1 MNSPPNSDQ
10 AAGRKPLPPIVLHGP
25 RLFFAQAACVA
36 LTALTVGLFFASL
49 FPAYEQLSTVC
60 EGHAGCVY
68 PRLFPEDAKDLE
80 GLGGPGFYAVYHLA
94 LALVLALGFW
104 VIGAIIFWKSSGQL
118 MALYASITLVM
129 HGTVQADTIHWLAD
143 AHRRLDLLVDFVYF
157 VGVASFFVLFCV
169 FPDGRLVPRW
179 TRWAA
184 VASIIYWLLGFF
196 FPDSSP
202 LSPRSWPLVIDAS
215 LFLGLIGTLVVA
227 QIYRYRRVS
236 GPVEKQQTKWVVWGF
251 TVYIMI
257 FVVVQFLIGGIFA
270 LTQPGIPQ
278 VFYDLVSATVII
290 LCTLLIPLS
299 IGFAVQR
306 HHLWNIDRIIKLSIV
321 FSVLSAVL
329 TIVFELA
336 NQLLLPFIFQF
347 IPALDDS
354 PSIKKAASVVIAVA
368 VLKPSYTWINKGVS
382 KLLGN
387 RRVGDQRQQ
396 QIENQ
401 RAEAERELAVQDE
414 ALQAYLDQMSTLML
428 EKDLRNSEE
437 DSEVRT
443 LARARTLTVIR
454 RVDTSR
460 KDEIMQF
467 LLEADLVH
475 RVGGSAPVIELGGAD
490 LGDTNLREA
499 DLSGAN
505 LSRANL
511 SEANLSLANLR
522 GANLSGA
529 DLSRA
534 DLNNAQGITNE
545 ELEQQAASLEGATMP
560 DGQKYEDWRKSRGE
574 DGKNSGPS

>member
-36 LTALTVGLFFASL
+36 LTALTVGLFFASF

-60 EGHAGCVY
+60 EGQAGCVY
-68 PRLFPEDAKDLE
+68 PRLYPEDAKDLE

-143 AHRRLDLLVDFVYF
+143 AHRRLDLLVDVVYF

-215 LFLGLIGTLVVA
+215 LFLCLIGSLVVA
-227 QIYRYRRVS
+227 QVYRYRRVS
-236 GPVEKQQTKWVVWGF
+236 GPVERQQTKWVVWGF

-257 FVVVQFLIGGIFA
+257 FVVVQFLIGWIFA

-306 HHLWNIDRIIKLSIV
+306 HHLWDIDRIIKLSLVYSLLAAVLAIV
-321 FSVLSAVL
+321 FA
-329 TIVFELA
+329 LA
-336 NQLLLPFIFQF
+336 EQLLVPSIFQF

-354 PSIKKAASVVIAVA
+354 PSIKTAASVVIAVA
-368 VLKPSYTWINKGVS
+368 VIKPSHTWIKKGVR
-382 KLLGN
+382 KLLG
-387 RRVGDQRQQ
+387 DQRVDGQ
-396 QIENQ
+396 
-401 RAEAERELAVQDE
+401 RELAVQDE

-529 DLSRA
+529 DVSRA

>member
-36 LTALTVGLFFASL
+36 LTALTVGLFFASF

-60 EGHAGCVY
+60 EGQAGCVY
-68 PRLFPEDAKDLE
+68 PRLYPEDAKDLE

-129 HGTVQADTIHWLAD
+129 HGTVQADTIHRLAD
-143 AHRRLDLLVDFVYF
+143 AHRRLDLLVDVVYF

-215 LFLGLIGTLVVA
+215 LFLCLIGSLVVA
-227 QIYRYRRVS
+227 QVYRYRRVS
-236 GPVEKQQTKWVVWGF
+236 GPVERQQTKWVVWGF

-257 FVVVQFLIGGIFA
+257 FVVVQFLIGWIFA

-306 HHLWNIDRIIKLSIV
+306 HHLWDIDRIIKLSLVYSLLAAVLAIV
-321 FSVLSAVL
+321 FA
-329 TIVFELA
+329 LA
-336 NQLLLPFIFQF
+336 EQLLVPSIFQF

-354 PSIKKAASVVIAVA
+354 PSIKTAASVVIAVA
-368 VLKPSYTWINKGVS
+368 VIKPSHTWIKKGVR
-382 KLLGN
+382 KLLG
-387 RRVGDQRQQ
+387 DQRVDGQ
-396 QIENQ
+396 
-401 RAEAERELAVQDE
+401 RELAVQDE

-529 DLSRA
+529 DVSRA